1 MRYMKIFVLCSVAI
15 LLTLVQACDVQSG
28 ITKKSVEKYAP
39 SPTPEKTVEVVEQI
53 DPADVVTV
61 DVAVEGPQL
70 SINKG
75 DNKTTLDCN
84 KYNRVQINDD
94 ARNVTIKGVCK
105 RLMING
111 DRNQV
116 AAAVVSEIALN
127 GFGNTVQYSKYA
139 NGKKPVI
146 TDNGRDNTI
155 SKTSPETPQK

>member
-1 MRYMKIFVLCSVAI
+1 MKSCTLHFVLIIGSF
-15 LLTLVQACDVQSG
+15 LNACDVQSG

-53 DPADVVTV
+53 DPADIVSV
-61 DVAVEGPQL
+61 DAAVEGPQL

-75 DNKTTLDCN
+75 DNKTTVDCN

-94 ARNVTIKGVCK
+94 ARNVTIKGICK

-116 AAAVVSEIALN
+116 AAAAVSEIALN

-146 TDNGRDNTI
+146 TDNGKDNTI
-155 SKTSPETPQK
+155 SKTPAEAPQK

>member
-1 MRYMKIFVLCSVAI
+1 MKSFSLHFVLVIGS
-15 LLTLVQACDVQSG
+15 LLTACDVQSG

-53 DPADVVTV
+53 NPADIVSV
-61 DVAVEGPQL
+61 DAAVEGPQL
-70 SINKG
+70 SVNKG
-75 DNKTTLDCN
+75 DNKTSLDCN

-94 ARNVTIKGVCK
+94 ARDVTIKGICK

-116 AAAVVSEIALN
+116 AVAALSEIALN
-127 GFGNTVQYSKYA
+127 GFGNTVQYSKYT

-155 SKTSPETPQK
+155 SKTSAEPTQK

>member
-1 MRYMKIFVLCSVAI
+1 MKSCTLHFVLIIGSF
-15 LLTLVQACDVQSG
+15 LNACDVQSG

-53 DPADVVTV
+53 DPADIVSV
-61 DVAVEGPQL
+61 DPAVEGPQL
-70 SINKG
+70 SVNKG
-75 DNKTTLDCN
+75 DNKTTLDCS

-94 ARNVTIKGVCK
+94 ARDVTIKGICK

-116 AAAVVSEIALN
+116 AAAALSEVALN
-127 GFGNTVQYSKYA
+127 GSGNTVQYSKYV

-146 TDNGRDNTI
+146 TDNGKDNTI
-155 SKTSPETPQK
+155 SKTTAEAPQK

>member
-1 MRYMKIFVLCSVAI
+1 MHYMKILAFCTVVTLLAFVN
-15 LLTLVQACDVQSG
+15 ACDVQSG

-39 SPTPEKTVEVVEQI
+39 SPTAEKTVQVVEQI
-53 DPADVVTV
+53 DPADIVSV
-61 DVAVEGPQL
+61 DAAVEGPQL
-70 SINKG
+70 SVNKG
-75 DNKTTLDCN
+75 DNKTSLDCN

-94 ARNVTIKGVCK
+94 GRNVMIKGICK

-116 AAAVVSEIALN
+116 AIAALSELALN

-155 SKTSPETPQK
+155 SKTTAEAPQK

>member
-1 MRYMKIFVLCSVAI
+1 MKNFALYLVATFVLFNA
-15 LLTLVQACDVQSG
+15 ACDVQSG
-28 ITKKSVEKYAP
+28 ITKKSVEKYVP
-39 SPTPEKTVEVVEQI
+39 TPTPEKTIDVVEQI
-53 DPADVVTV
+53 DPADIVTV
-61 DVAVEGPQL
+61 DATVEGPQL

-111 DRNQV
+111 DKNQII
-116 AAAVVSEIALN
+116 AAGLSEITLN
-127 GFGNTVQYSKYA
+127 GFGNDIRYSKYA

-146 TDNGRDNTI
+146 ADNGGENTI
-155 SKTSPETPQK
+155 SKATPPPAQK